1 MKEAGWSIYV
11 RTGESMTTIY
21 LIRHAEAEGNLFRR
35 AQGHWNGKLT
45 ERGRAQVGALAER
58 FKDARIDA
66 VYSSDLDRAR
76 ETAGALLRGRELTLR
91 VTRELREIHMG
102 VWEGDSWGNLAA
114 RWPEQMYNFNNDPEK
129 WSVPGCESFE
139 ACRVRMTRAIE
150 AIARE
155 NEGKTVAVVAHG
167 MCIKIFL
174 MSVLG
179 INPGEP
185 EAMMHGDNTSVSLL
199 RFEDGRFEVEYYN
212 DNSHLGELSTFA
224 RQQWWRD
231 TKKDDPTSLAFEPLN
246 PRNKQEA
253 EFYVRC
259 YRDSWVAAHG
269 SDAGFMSG
277 VYLSGARSHAAR
289 DPESLLKVL
298 SGGEPVGVLELDPK
312 RGKEDNCGWISLL
325 YLLPEYRGHNLGV
338 QLIGMASA
346 YFFRKRRGA
355 VRLHVA
361 VSNEHA
367 IGFYRH
373 YGFRDIRIEPGVA
386 SDQILMER
394 EL

>member
-1 MKEAGWSIYV
+1 
-11 RTGESMTTIY
+11 MTTIY

-66 VYSSDLDRAR
+66 VYSSDLDRAK

-231 TKKDDPTSLAFEPLN
+231 TRKDDPTSLAFEPLN

-346 YFFRKRRGA
+346 YFFRKRRSA

>member
-66 VYSSDLDRAR
+66 VYSSDLDRAK

-231 TKKDDPTSLAFEPLN
+231 TRKDDPTSLAFEPLN

-346 YFFRKRRGA
+346 YFFRKRRSA

>member
-1 MKEAGWSIYV
+1 
-11 RTGESMTTIY
+11 MTTIY
-21 LIRHAEAEGNLFRR
+21 LVRHAEAEGNLFRR
-35 AQGHWNGKLT
+35 AQGHWNGKIT
-45 ERGRAQVGALAER
+45 ERGKKQIDALAKR
-58 FKDARIDA
+58 FEGVEIDA
-66 VYSSDLDRAR
+66 VYSSDLDRAA
-76 ETAGALLRGRELTLR
+76 ETAGAFLRGRDLELHKK
-91 VTRELREIHMG
+91 RELREIHMG
-102 VWEGDSWGNLAA
+102 VWEGDSWGNITS
-114 RWPEQMYNFNNDPEK
+114 RWPQQMYNFNNAPDQ
-129 WSVPGCESFE
+129 WAVPGSETFE
-139 ACRVRMTRAIE
+139 HCRVRMTRAIE
-150 AIARE
+150 EIARE
-155 NEGKTVAVVAHG
+155 NDGRTVAIVAHG

-174 MSVLG
+174 MGVMG
-179 INPGEP
+179 INPGDP

-199 RFEDGRFEVEYYN
+199 HYDDGKFTVEYYN
-212 DNSHLGELSTFA
+212 DNSHLGDLSTFA

-231 TKKDDPTSLAFEPLN
+231 TKKDDPTSLRYEPLN
-246 PRNKQEA
+246 PRDKHDA
-253 EFYVRC
+253 EFYINC

-269 SDAGFMSG
+269 TDAGFISSI
-277 VYLSGARSHAAR
+277 YLSCARSHAAK

-298 SGGEPVGVLELDPK
+298 SGDTPVGVIELDPK
-312 RGKEDNCGWISLL
+312 RGKELNCGWISLL

-373 YGFRDIRIEPGVA
+373 YGFKDLRVEPGVA